1 MAKVQG
7 LTTYRINKKLTVRA
21 WWEDTRYGFRHLAQL
36 IEGERTIGQAK
47 ACYYNR
53 TWEQYDYQSVIHAL
67 IDNSSLR
74 NKNAAKKRIDA
85 QALGEVDQS
94 FKTLAAVMAVGEVL
108 TDDLKESNDFKLRML
123 KAQFGNGLIIPADWD
138 DLPEQDKAT
147 RLKNIEREFSNVNQ
161 N

>member
-1 MAKVQG
+1 
-7 LTTYRINKKLTVRA
+7 
-21 WWEDTRYGFRHLAQL
+21 
-36 IEGERTIGQAK
+36 
-47 ACYYNR
+47 
-53 TWEQYDYQSVIHAL
+53 
-67 IDNSSLR
+67 
-74 NKNAAKKRIDA
+74 
-85 QALGEVDQS
+85 
-94 FKTLAAVMAVGEVL
+94 MAVGEVL